1 MHKIQGHSLLGFGDF
16 FSGFDEIG
24 AADRGYGSEI
34 GAAKKPASKPA
45 APGSRPVRPYPKPA
59 RTQAMQKHGKVLK
72 AARDVATKA
81 AKTIG
86 MSMHLLSQKPPAVT
100 AKPMSAK
107 ASAVVRALPGRAV
120 HVGAD
125 VAAKMTPKQQAAVAK
140 HNAAVAKARDAAK
153 VLAQHAVKTRDAVK
167 VLAKKMVAQKKTS
180 KLLRTPLNKR
190 GSVNIGAMLANPETA
205 EATAELLQEYYDAVG
220 ATPDPANPGSLTDG
234 SPDPAAAP
242 AAAPSGAD
250 LGIPADTAGD
260 VVDSGAELPAPPP
273 MDVFI
278 ADMATV
284 GGIAYDGSKGTP
296 NGFAGSYGLMTKDPG
311 KGTGKG
317 GSVTSAYGTATSYS
331 AYDKTDHYGYVWG
344 SFDQD
349 NVPNG
354 IPYGGQAK
362 ENAWNHIHGS
372 EQGPGTSG
380 WQNVAELGE
389 VIASNTKISP
399 NGMQYG
405 PIVGNPGMPDFKG
418 MRMDGKGTFFWL
430 PQEAPDWLTFP
441 IKQAA
446 ALTAQAAAKAEAEA
460 AKAAAAAETKARAD
474 EAAAKAAQDAANALA
489 ESAAASTQKIAKGEE
504 EVKQATETTAQAQQE
519 TEAQRG
525 IVKQQAEDTAAQ
537 AVETEQTK
545 QAGAFMIQQATE
557 QAAQD
562 KQIAD
567 MLIERAKQEQA
578 YYAAHPE
585 EMPDSAAA
593 PGDEDQQMAEGEP
606 PLPGMEDGGGEGE
619 YDDGAPVPGGDLMR
633 DEAGEGYEG

>member
-1 MHKIQGHSLLGFGDF
+1 MSTIDGPALLGFSDF
-16 FSGFDEIG
+16 FSCD
-24 AADRGYGSEI
+24 DEI
-34 GAAKKPASKPA
+34 GAAKKSAAKPA
-45 APGSRPVRPYPKPA
+45 AAPKKGTGSRPVRPYPQPA
-59 RTQAMQKHGKVLK
+59 RTAVVAKHGKVLK
-72 AARDVATKA
+72 QGHAVATKA
-81 AKTIG
+81 AKAIG
-86 MSMHLLSQKPPAVT
+86 VAMHLLGRKPVAT
-100 AKPMSAK
+100 KLSGK
-107 ASAVVRALPGRAV
+107 TV

-125 VAAKMTPKQQAAVAK
+125 VAAKMSPKAKLAVQK
-140 HNAAVAKARDAAK
+140 HNDAVAKAKKAGQ

-167 VLAKKMVAQKKTS
+167 TLAKKMVAQKKTS
-180 KLLRTPLNKR
+180 KLLRTPLKKR
-190 GSVNIGAMLANPETA
+190 AVHVG
-205 EATAELLQEYYDAVG
+205 ELLADPVIGPQVEEMLNEYYDAIG
-220 ATPDPANPGSLTDG
+220 AAPDPANPGYLDDG
-234 SPDPAAAP
+234 SPDPAAGP
-242 AAAPSGAD
+242 ATAPSDAD
-250 LGIPADTAGD
+250 LGLPADTAGD
-260 VVDSGAELPAPPP
+260 MIDSGAELPAPPS
-273 MDVFI
+273 MDTFI
-278 ADMATV
+278 ADMAAV

-317 GSVTSAYGTATSYS
+317 GSATSAYGTATSYS

-441 IKQAA
+441 LKQAA

-460 AKAAAAAETKARAD
+460 AKAAAAAEAKARAD

-489 ESAAASTQKIAKGEE
+489 ESGAASTQKIAKGEE
-504 EVKQATETTAQAQQE
+504 EVKQAAETTKQQAAE
-519 TEAQRG
+519 TEAQQAL
-525 IVKQQAEDTAAQ
+525 VKQQGEDTAAQ
-537 AVETEQTK
+537 AVETSQTK
-545 QAGAFMIQQATE
+545 EAGTLMLEMARQ

-562 KQIAD
+562 KQVSD
-567 MLIERAKQEQA
+567 LLVEQAKQEQA
-578 YYAAHPE
+578 YYAAHP
-585 EMPDSAAA
+585 DVL
-593 PGDEDQQMAEGEP
+593 PGSGVPGADEDQGSDEAMDDSDS
-606 PLPGMEDGGGEGE
+606 M
-619 YDDGAPVPGGDLMR
+619 DDGEQIPGADVMR
-633 DEAGEGYEG
+633 DEDGEGYQDDEG